1 MKNVEQSPR
10 SSKRSR
16 GDATTTSGTMLATK
30 ETFMDSITTV
40 DPVVDAEDVDPT
52 IAPLLALRAMMQS
65 IMTTLAAHGQL
76 LDECF
81 STSST
86 LFTFGNT

>member
-16 GDATTTSGTMLATK
+16 GDATTTSGTMLATEK
-30 ETFMDSITTV
+30 TFVDPITTV
-40 DPVVDAEDVDPT
+40 DPTVDAEDVDPT

-76 LDECF
+76 LDELLMKVA
-81 STSST
+81 
-86 LFTFGNT
+86 LFKVDF